1 MATGYRGIHKQQK
14 CEYLQLQLNTRSS
27 CIHSSSVFVF
37 QTLSER
43 WTRSRNRVSAAGF
56 FFFYSC
62 CSAHGRVFSHLRCRW
77 RRMCRDVKIS
87 TVFPMSILRTATW
100 PWGELIP
107 DQCAKQHELYSSP
120 IGPASA
126 STLTEKHWTSRSFP
140 SSKISM
146 PLRYN
151 AARWKP

>member
-43 WTRSRNRVSAAGF
+43 WTAETLFLLQDF
-56 FFFYSC
+56 FFLFLLFHTWQGLS
-62 CSAHGRVFSHLRCRW
+62 SFASRW

-87 TVFPMSILRTATW
+87 TVFPMSIPRTATW

-107 DQCAKQHELYSSP
+107 DQCAKQHELYSPP

-126 STLTEKHWTSRSFP
+126 STLTKKHRASRSFP